1 MTETVPSAPAPP
13 SSQTTSSLRR
23 LVPRIFSR
31 SARRDDVERLL
42 RTVRTHHPKG
52 DLTIIERAYTVA
64 DQAHA
69 GQTRQSGEPYITHPL
84 AVAQILAD
92 LGLGT
97 RAIAAALLHDTVEDT
112 GYPLDTL
119 TAEFGDEVAMLVDGV
134 TKLDKVKYGES
145 AQAETVRKM
154 IVAMSRD
161 IRVLIIKLADRLH
174 NARTWGFVPPEK
186 AKKKATETLEIYAPL
201 AHRLGI
207 QTIKSELEDLSFA
220 VLHPKLYAEIDSLV
234 KQRTPQREQYVQ
246 SVIEAV
252 EGDLRDLRVRG
263 RVMGRPKQLYSV
275 YQKMIVRGR
284 EFDDIY
290 DLIGIRILVGSV
302 RDCYAVLGAIHARWT
317 PLSGRFKDYI
327 ATPKFN
333 LYQSLHT
340 TVIGPAGRTV
350 EIQIRTNEMHQQA
363 EYGVAAH
370 WKYKERMNGGKADA
384 KAVDADMAWLAHIS
398 DWQAET
404 ADPGEFLDSLR
415 FEIGA
420 KEVYVFTPKGRVIGL
435 PSGATPVDF
444 AYAVHT
450 EIGHRTMGA
459 KVNGRLVPLES
470 ELNSGDVVEVFT
482 SKNPDAGPSQDWL
495 GFVKSTRAR
504 NKIRGWFTKERR
516 EEAVEQGKDAIA
528 RAMRRQ
534 NLPLQRLMNQDS
546 FTEVARQ
553 LRYED
558 VSALYAAVGEGH
570 VSTQSVI
577 EKVTALVSAAEDTS
591 TGPIDLPAV
600 GRSRAPRGGE
610 SGVLVRG
617 APDILV
623 KLAKC
628 CTPVPGDEI
637 VGFVTRGSGV
647 SVHRADCTNVRSLRE
662 DPERLI
668 EVEWAPTTKSV
679 FLVQIQVEALDRS
692 GLLSDVTRVL
702 SEHHVNILSATVSTS
717 NDRLAISRFV
727 FEMGDTVHLDRVLNA
742 VRRIDA
748 VYDVYRVTSS

>member
-1 MTETVPSAPAPP
+1 MAEPQTA
-13 SSQTTSSLRR
+13 SQGSSLRR

-31 SARRDDVERLL
+31 APRINDLDNLI
-42 RTVRTHHPKG
+42 RTVRTNHPRG
-52 DLTIIERAYTVA
+52 DLAVIERAYAVA
-64 DQAHA
+64 KEKHT
-69 GQTRQSGEPYITHPL
+69 GQQRQSGEPYITHPL
-84 AVAQILAD
+84 AVAQILAEM
-92 LGLGT
+92 GLGP

-112 GYPLDTL
+112 GYALTDL

-154 IVAMSRD
+154 IVAMSKD
-161 IRVLIIKLADRLH
+161 IRVLLIKLADRLH

-186 AKKKATETLEIYAPL
+186 AAKKAKETLEIYAPL
-201 AHRLGI
+201 ANRLGI
-207 QTIKSELEDLSFA
+207 QAIKSELEDLSFA
-220 VLHPKLYAEIDSLV
+220 VLHPKIYNEIHNLIA
-234 KQRTPQREQYVQ
+234 QRTPQREKYLAQV
-246 SVIEAV
+246 V
-252 EGDLRDLRVRG
+252 EEIDEDLRDLRIRG
-263 RVMGRPKQLYSV
+263 KVVGRPKQLYSV
-275 YQKMIVRGR
+275 YQKMVVRGR

-290 DLIGIRILVGSV
+290 DLIGIRVLVASV

-317 PLSGRFKDYI
+317 PLPGRFKDYI

-340 TVIGPAGRTV
+340 TVIGPSGRTV
-350 EIQIRTNEMHQQA
+350 EIQIRTHEMHQQA

-370 WKYKERMNGGKADA
+370 WMYKERMNGGKTEVRAADN
-384 KAVDADMAWLAHIS
+384 DMAWLAHIS

-420 KEVYVFTPKGRVIGL
+420 KEVYVFTPKGRVVGL
-435 PSGATPVDF
+435 PAGATPVDF

-450 EIGHRTMGA
+450 EIGHRTMGS

-470 ELNSGDVVEVFT
+470 ELKSGDVVEVFT

-516 EEAVEQGKDAIA
+516 EEAIEQGKEAIA

-534 NLPLQRLMNQDS
+534 NMPLQRLMSQDS
-546 FTEVARQ
+546 FAEVAHQ

-570 VSTQSVI
+570 VSTQSVL
-577 EKVTALVSAAEDTS
+577 EKVTALVAATDPA
-591 TGPIDLPAV
+591 TGPIDLP
-600 GRSRAPRGGE
+600 GSMPSREPRAGD

-617 APDILV
+617 ASDILV
-623 KLAKC
+623 KVAKC

-647 SVHRADCTNVRSLRE
+647 SVHRTDCPNVKALASEE
-662 DPERLI
+662 DRFV
-668 EVEWAPTTKSV
+668 EVSWAPTTKSV
-679 FLVQIQVEALDRS
+679 FRVQIQVEALDRS

-702 SEHHVNILSATVSTS
+702 SEHHVNILSATVSTT
-717 NDRLAISRFV
+717 DERLAISRFV
-727 FEMGDTVHLDRVLNA
+727 FEMGDAVHLDRVLNA

>member
-1 MTETVPSAPAPP
+1 MAD
-13 SSQTTSSLRR
+13 SQVASQGSSLRR

-31 SARRDDVERLL
+31 APRVNDLDNLI
-42 RTVRTHHPKG
+42 RTVRANHPRG
-52 DLTIIERAYTVA
+52 DLPIIEHAYRVA
-64 DQAHA
+64 KEKHE
-69 GQTRQSGEPYITHPL
+69 GQFRQSGEPYITHPL
-84 AVAQILAD
+84 AVAQILAE
-92 LGLGT
+92 LGLGP

-112 GYPLDTL
+112 GYALSEL
-119 TAEFGDEVAMLVDGV
+119 TEEFGDEVAMLVDGV

-154 IVAMSRD
+154 IVAMSKD
-161 IRVLIIKLADRLH
+161 IRVLLIKLADRLH

-186 AKKKATETLEIYAPL
+186 SARKAKETLEIYAPL
-201 AHRLGI
+201 ANRLGI

-220 VLHPKLYAEIDSLV
+220 VLHPKIYAEINSLIA
-234 KQRTPQREQYVQ
+234 QRTPQREKYLQQ
-246 SVIEAV
+246 VIEAID
-252 EGDLRDLRVRG
+252 EDLRELRIRG
-263 RVMGRPKQLYSV
+263 KVVGRPKQLYSV
-275 YQKMIVRGR
+275 YQKMVVRGR

-290 DLIGIRILVGSV
+290 DLIGIRVLVNSV

-317 PLSGRFKDYI
+317 PLPGRFKDYI

-340 TVIGPAGRTV
+340 TVIGPSGRTV
-350 EIQIRTNEMHQQA
+350 EIQIRTHEMHQQA
-363 EYGVAAH
+363 EFGVAAH
-370 WKYKERMNGGKADA
+370 WMYKERMNGGKVETR
-384 KAVDADMAWLAHIS
+384 KTDADMAWLAHIS

-404 ADPGEFLDSLR
+404 ADPSEFLDSLR

-435 PSGATPVDF
+435 PAGATPVDF

-470 ELNSGDVVEVFT
+470 ELRSGDVVEVFT

-495 GFVKSTRAR
+495 TFVKSTRAR
-504 NKIRGWFTKERR
+504 NKIKGWFTKERR
-516 EEAVEQGKDAIA
+516 EEAVEQGKESIA

-534 NLPLQRLMNQDS
+534 NLPLQRLMSQES
-546 FTEVARQ
+546 FAEVAHQ

-558 VSALYAAVGEGH
+558 VTALYAAVGEGH
-570 VSTQSVI
+570 VSTQSVL
-577 EKVTALVSAAEDTS
+577 EKVTALVASEPDTN
-591 TGPIDLPAV
+591 TGAIELPGHTPAREA
-600 GRSRAPRGGE
+600 RSGD
-610 SGVLVRG
+610 SGILVRG
-617 APDILV
+617 AADILV
-623 KLAKC
+623 KLARC
-628 CTPVPGDEI
+628 CTPVPGDPI

-647 SVHRADCTNVRSLRE
+647 SVHRKDCVNVKALGS
-662 DPERLI
+662 DPERFV

-679 FLVQIQVEALDRS
+679 FRVQIQVEALDRS

-702 SEHHVNILSATVSTS
+702 SEHHVNILSATVSTT
-717 NDRLAISRFV
+717 DERLALSRFV
-727 FEMGDTVHLDRVLNA
+727 FEMGDSVHLDRVLNA

-748 VYDVYRVTSS
+748 VYDVYRVTTS

>member
-1 MTETVPSAPAPP
+1 MADTQS
-13 SSQTTSSLRR
+13 SSQGSSLRR

-31 SARRDDVERLL
+31 ASRVNDLDNLI
-42 RTVRTHHPKG
+42 RTVRANHPRG
-52 DLTIIERAYTVA
+52 DFSVIERAYAVA
-64 DQAHA
+64 KEKHA
-69 GQTRQSGEPYITHPL
+69 GQQRQSGEPYITHPL
-84 AVAQILAD
+84 AVAQILAEM
-92 LGLGT
+92 GLGP

-112 GYPLDTL
+112 GYALTDL

-154 IVAMSRD
+154 IVAMSKD
-161 IRVLIIKLADRLH
+161 IRVLLIKLADRLH

-186 AKKKATETLEIYAPL
+186 AAKKAKETLEIYAPL
-201 AHRLGI
+201 ANRLGI
-207 QTIKSELEDLSFA
+207 QAIKSELEDLSFA
-220 VLHPKLYAEIDSLV
+220 VLHPKIYNEIHSLIA
-234 KQRTPQREQYVQ
+234 QRTPQREKYLNQV
-246 SVIEAV
+246 VAEIDE
-252 EGDLRDLRVRG
+252 DLRDLRIRG
-263 RVMGRPKQLYSV
+263 KVVGRPKQLYSV
-275 YQKMIVRGR
+275 YQKMVIRGR

-290 DLIGIRILVGSV
+290 DLIGIRVLVASV

-317 PLSGRFKDYI
+317 PLPGRFKDYI

-350 EIQIRTNEMHQQA
+350 EIQIRTHEMHQQA

-370 WKYKERMNGGKADA
+370 WMYKERMNGGGKTELRASDN
-384 KAVDADMAWLAHIS
+384 DMAWLAHIS

-435 PSGATPVDF
+435 PAGATPVDF

-470 ELNSGDVVEVFT
+470 ELKSGDVVEVFT

-495 GFVKSTRAR
+495 GFVASTRAR

-516 EEAVEQGKDAIA
+516 EEAIEQGKEAIA

-534 NLPLQRLMNQDS
+534 NLPLQKLMSQDS
-546 FTEVARQ
+546 FAEVAQQ

-570 VSTQSVI
+570 VSTQSVL
-577 EKVTALVSAAEDTS
+577 EKVTALVAANDPT
-591 TGPIDLPAV
+591 TGAIDLP
-600 GRSRAPRGGE
+600 GSIPTREPRAGD

-617 APDILV
+617 ASDILV

-628 CTPVPGDEI
+628 CTPVPGDAI

-647 SVHRADCTNVRSLRE
+647 SVHRSDCVNVKALSAEQDRFV
-662 DPERLI
+662 
-668 EVEWAPTTKSV
+668 EVSWAPTTKSV
-679 FLVQIQVEALDRS
+679 FRVQIQVEALDRS

-702 SEHHVNILSATVSTS
+702 SEHHVNILSATVNT
-717 NDRLAISRFV
+717 NDERLALSRFV
-727 FEMGDTVHLDRVLNA
+727 FEMGDAVHLDRVLNA

-748 VYDVYRVTSS
+748 VYDVYRVTTS

>member
-1 MTETVPSAPAPP
+1 MTEAAPP
-13 SSQTTSSLRR
+13 AQSTLRR

-31 SARRDDVERLL
+31 AARRDDVETLI
-42 RTVRTHHPKG
+42 RTVRTHHPKS
-52 DLTIIERAYTVA
+52 DLTVIERAYGVA
-64 DQAHA
+64 EAAHE
-69 GQTRQSGEPYITHPL
+69 GQKRQSGEAYITHPL
-84 AVAQILAD
+84 AVAQILAE
-92 LGLGT
+92 LGLGPK
-97 RAIAAALLHDTVEDT
+97 AIAAALLHDTVEDT
-112 GYPLDTL
+112 AYGLEAL
-119 TAEFGDEVAMLVDGV
+119 NAEFGDEVSMLVDGV

-154 IVAMSRD
+154 IVAMSKD
-161 IRVLIIKLADRLH
+161 IRVLVIKLADRLH
-174 NARTWGFVPPEK
+174 NARTWGFVPSHK
-186 AKKKATETLEIYAPL
+186 AAKKATETLEIYAPL

-234 KQRTPQREQYVQ
+234 KQRTPQREEYVQ
-246 SVIEAV
+246 NVIDAV
-252 EGDLRDLRVRG
+252 DSDLRDLRIRG
-263 RVMGRPKQLYSV
+263 RVMGRPKHLYSV
-275 YQKMIVRGR
+275 YQKMVVRGR

-290 DLIGIRILVGSV
+290 DLIGIRVLVGSV

-317 PLSGRFKDYI
+317 PLPGRFKDYI

-340 TVIGPAGRTV
+340 TVIGPGGRTV
-350 EIQIRTNEMHQQA
+350 EIQIRTHEMHQQA

-370 WKYKERMNGGKADA
+370 WKYKEQMAGGKATG
-384 KAVDADMAWLAHIS
+384 KSVDADMAWLAHIS

-435 PSGATPVDF
+435 PAGATTVDF

-459 KVNGRLVPLES
+459 KVNGRLVPLET
-470 ELNSGDVVEVFT
+470 ELTSGDVVEVFT

-516 EEAVEQGKDAIA
+516 EEAIEQGKESIA

-534 NLPLQRLMNQDS
+534 NLPLQRLMRQDS
-546 FTEVARQ
+546 FSEVAQQ

-577 EKVTALVSAAEDTS
+577 EKVTALVAAEETA
-591 TGPIDLPAV
+591 TGPIDIPIV
-600 GRSRAPRGGE
+600 GRSRQPRAGD

-628 CTPVPGDEI
+628 CTPVPGDDI
-637 VGFVTRGSGV
+637 VGFITRGSGV
-647 SVHRADCTNVRSLRE
+647 SVHRADCTNVKALMK

-668 EVEWAPTTKSV
+668 DVEWGSTGKSV

-692 GLLSDVTRVL
+692 GLLSDITRML
-702 SEHHVNILSATVSTS
+702 SEHHVNILSASVSTS
-717 NDRLAISRFV
+717 NDRLAISKFV
-727 FEMGDTVHLDRVLNA
+727 FEMGDIVHLDRVLNA
-742 VRRIDA
+742 VRRVDA